1 MHISEGILSLP
12 ILAGGGAFAIIGT
25 GIGLKHIDTDHII
38 ETSLLSSAFFVASLV
53 HIPLGPGSVHLVL
66 NGLVGILLGWA
77 SVPAIAIALFLQALL
92 FGFGGL
98 TVLGV
103 NTVVMAGPAVAVY
116 YLFGPMIRKEGRTRM
131 IGAFCAGMVAI
142 LLSTCLLALALV
154 GTDRSFLDT
163 ARLLLAAQIP
173 LMLLE
178 GVITMFV
185 VSFLD
190 RVQPELLNFS
200 SRVHP

>member
-12 ILAGGGAFAIIGT
+12 ILTGGGALAIIGT
-25 GIGLKHIDTDHII
+25 AIGLKHIDTDHIV
-38 ETSLLSSAFFVASLV
+38 ETSLLSSAFFVASLA
-53 HIPLGPGSVHLVL
+53 HIPIGPGSVHLVL
-66 NGLVGILLGWA
+66 NGLVGIILGWA

-103 NTVVMAGPAVAVY
+103 NTVIMAGPAVAVY
-116 YLFGPMIRKEGRTRM
+116 YLFGTMIRKGGRTRM

-142 LLSTCLLALALV
+142 LLTTCLLALALV
-154 GTDRSFLDT
+154 ATDRSFLAT
-163 ARLLLAAQIP
+163 ARLLLAAQVP

-185 VSFLD
+185 VSFLA
-190 RVQPELLNFS
+190 RVQPELLNFAD
-200 SRVHP
+200 RVHP

>member
-12 ILAGGGAFAIIGT
+12 ILAGGGAFAMIGT

-38 ETSLLSSAFFVASLV
+38 ETSLLSSAFFVASFV

-66 NGLVGILLGWA
+66 NGLVGLILGWA
-77 SVPAIAIALFLQALL
+77 SVPAIATALFLQALL

-103 NTVVMAGPAVAVY
+103 NTVIMAGPAVAVY
-116 YLFGPMIRKEGRTRM
+116 YLFAPMIRKGGRTRL
-131 IGAFCAGMVAI
+131 IGAFSAGMVAI

-154 GTDRSFLDT
+154 GTNRSFLDT

-185 VSFLD
+185 VSFLA

-200 SRVHP
+200 NRVHP

>member
-12 ILAGGGAFAIIGT
+12 ILAGGGVTAIIGT

-77 SVPAIAIALFLQALL
+77 SVPAIVTALFLQALL

-103 NTVVMAGPAVAVY
+103 NSVIMAGPAVAVY
-116 YLFGPMIRKEGRTRM
+116 YLFGPMIRKKGKTRM
-131 IGAFCAGMVAI
+131 IGAFCAGMVSI

-163 ARLLLAAQIP
+163 ARLLFAAQIP

-185 VSFLD
+185 ISFLA

-200 SRVHP
+200 TRIRL